1 MSLIDTASDVTRLP
15 HEPHA
20 RDHATA
26 RSRSRLFLFLL
37 ATIAIAHGIIA
48 YASARTKSP
57 TWDEPLHMFG
67 TWAILNTN
75 DFRIDPENPALWHRL
90 QAPFVRTSDFTLPPD
105 DPDWKLIP
113 DQPMHEYDLMVKLI
127 HQKDGDSI
135 HSMLNRRRLPHAIL
149 GVACVVLVGL
159 MTRSILNQATG
170 PISRHANFASL
181 LAATWIAFDPT
192 MLGHAPIVKNDVI
205 LGFCVLIV
213 AWSLLRIM
221 RRVDAA
227 GLLALALFSSA
238 APLVKYSGV
247 LLAPAIVVALLARAI
262 IPDPWTVFRL
272 TLSTR
277 FAKLLTALF
286 ILILCLGS
294 FLTLAWSTYGFR
306 HAATTTGDPLNFPAL
321 LTEDRWRT
329 FYHQHGER
337 APVEAWD
344 FLPQSRSAH
353 LLHTLHRAEILPEA
367 FTFGLMHVHA
377 LSRMRPAFLLGEY
390 YDGARPLYW
399 PVALWAKSPVASSI
413 LALLILP
420 ILIITLRQRPRGH
433 TRLVLLALTPP
444 ILILGLAT
452 LFGPMNI
459 GVRHALS
466 LYPILAV
473 VAGIAFA
480 LLLHRFSHAHASL
493 ASRAP
498 LASRARRARLAR
510 IAAPLLVALASLESL
525 LHTPNHL
532 AFFNLIADRAIGRF
546 NFIGNSDLDWGQDYP
561 LLANWQRQN
570 PNTELFFAWSSLID
584 PVKYNIHAT
593 RIPPGL
599 GDSPGLPVL
608 DPNRPGVIAI
618 TGFHLVPITDRS
630 YTQAM
635 KSLQQ
640 RKPLAVLGNTIF
652 LYRWPFDP
660 QPSHNNP

>member
-1 MSLIDTASDVTRLP
+1 MSLIDPASDVTRLP
-15 HEPHA
+15 TDAHA
-20 RDHATA
+20 RDLAPA
-26 RSRSRLFLFLL
+26 RSRSRIFLFLL
-37 ATIAIAHGIIA
+37 TLIAIAHGIIA

-90 QAPFVRTSDFTLPPD
+90 QAPFVRSTDFTLAPD
-105 DPDWKLIP
+105 DPDWKIIP

-127 HQKDGDSI
+127 HQKDGDAI
-135 HSMLNRRRLPHAIL
+135 HSMLNRRRIPHALI

-159 MTRSILNQATG
+159 MTRSIISRAPA
-170 PISRHANFASL
+170 PISNHAHLPAL
-181 LAATWIAFDPT
+181 LASSWIAFDPT

-205 LGFCVLIV
+205 LGLCVLIV
-213 AWSLLRIM
+213 AWSLLRLM
-221 RRVDAA
+221 RRIDTA
-227 GLLALALFSSA
+227 GLIALALFASA

-247 LLAPAIVVALLARAI
+247 LLAPAILIALFSRAI
-262 IPDPWTVFRL
+262 VPDHWPIFRRSL
-272 TLSTR
+272 TSRL
-277 FAKLLTALF
+277 AKLLAALV
-286 ILILCLGS
+286 ISVACL
-294 FLTLAWSTYGFR
+294 LTFFSLAWSTYGFR
-306 HAATTTGDPLNFPAL
+306 HSATTTGQPLNFPAL

-329 FYHQHGER
+329 FYQQHGER
-337 APVEAWD
+337 APMEAWD
-344 FLPQSRSAH
+344 FLPQSRSANI
-353 LLHTLHRAEILPEA
+353 LNSLHRAQILPEA

-399 PVALWAKSPVASSI
+399 PVALWAKSPVASSV
-413 LALLILP
+413 LALLIVP
-420 ILIITLRQRPRGH
+420 VLIITLRRRPRGH

-480 LLLHRFSHAHASL
+480 LLLHRCSHARVPH
-493 ASRAP
+493 ASRAGF
-498 LASRARRARLAR
+498 AFRARLAR
-510 IAAPLLVALASLESL
+510 LAAPLLVLFASLESL
-525 LHTPNHL
+525 LYTPHHL
-532 AFFNLIADRAIGRF
+532 AFFNIIVDRAIGRF

-561 LLANWQRQN
+561 LLAQWQRQN
-570 PNTELFFAWSSLID
+570 PDTELFFAWSSLID
-584 PVKYNIHAT
+584 PAKYNIHAT

-599 GDSPGLPVL
+599 GDAPGLPVL
-608 DPNRPGVIAI
+608 DPNRPGVIAV

-630 YTQAM
+630 YTLAM

-652 LYRWPFDP
+652 LYTWPFESTD
-660 QPSHNNP
+660 QNDRNP